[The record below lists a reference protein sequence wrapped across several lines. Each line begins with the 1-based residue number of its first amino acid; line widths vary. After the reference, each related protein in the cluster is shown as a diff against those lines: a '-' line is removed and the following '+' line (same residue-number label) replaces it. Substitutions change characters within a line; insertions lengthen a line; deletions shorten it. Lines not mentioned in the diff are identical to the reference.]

1 MTTDA
6 QSAITETVPEPQVE
20 RLHVIDES
28 VTGIVLVGGRST
40 RMGQDKAWVELAG
53 RPLAMWVLDALRGVT
68 DDQMVV
74 AREAGRLDTFGAPV
88 VIDRFPA
95 RGPLSGIHAGLKAA
109 TSDLCLVVA
118 CDMPLA
124 RPTLLAHVA
133 AAVGPAHAAVPY
145 MGDCGLPDLTSG
157 SSATARDVGLQPLL
171 AAYRRRC
178 IQPLEKLLMSGSF
191 PTSALISVLK
201 ARIIGPEE
209 WRLADPDARSFYNIN
224 TYEDLIEAARLLAG

>member
-1 MTTDA
+1 LTTDA
-6 QSAITETVPEPQVE
+6 QAEITEAVAEPQVE

-28 VTGIVLVGGRST
+28 VTGIVLAGGQSS

-53 RPLAMWVLDALRGVT
+53 RPLALWVLDALRAVT
-68 DDQMVV
+68 DDQIVV
-74 AREAGRLDTFGAPV
+74 AREAGRLETLGAPV
-88 VIDRFPA
+88 VIDRFSA

-109 TSDLCLVVA
+109 QSDLCLVVA

-133 AAVGPAHAAVPY
+133 ASVGPAHAAVPY
-145 MGDCGLPDLTSG
+145 LGDCGLPDLSSG
-157 SSATARDVGLQPLL
+157 SSGAARDAGLQPLL

-178 IQPLEKLLMSGSF
+178 IQPLEKLLLSGSF

-201 ARIIGPEE
+201 ARIVGPDE
-209 WRLADPDARSFYNIN
+209 WRLADPDARSFFNIN